1 MESKRSHKLSC
12 KEVGTDQNIVRL
24 RIRVGLSGKD
34 LDMQDLKS
42 VQDAQKR
49 LQTGTRK
56 LDQERRGHVCEA
68 PAQFPP
74 SHTHP

>member
-1 MESKRSHKLSC
+1 MESKRSHKPSC
-12 KEVGTDQNIVRL
+12 KEVGTDQSIVRL

-34 LDMQDLKS
+34 LDMQVLKLG
-42 VQDAQKR
+42 QEAQKR

-56 LDQERRGHVCEA
+56 QDQERGGHACEA